1 MSPPFNSRL
10 TNSSSSSL
18 VERQKQKLPELTITC
33 LFMEELQTS
42 LRAHG
47 LTVSSLP
54 DKGRSLFA
62 TKDFYPGEIIIS
74 QEPFVCVPNNSL
86 TESRCDGC
94 FSKSNLKKCSACQV
108 VWYCGSTCQK
118 LEWKLHRLEC
128 QALAKLNKERRKS
141 VTPTIRMMV
150 KLYLRRKLQN
160 ENVIPVTA
168 IDNYN
173 LVEALVSHMSDI
185 DEKQLVLY
193 AQMANLVKLIL
204 ERPDIDIKEIAE
216 NFSKFACNAHSIC
229 DSELRPLGTGL
240 YPVVSIINHSCLPNA
255 VLVFEG
261 RLAVVRA
268 VQHIPK
274 NSEVSIS
281 YVETAASTITRQNTL
296 KEQYLFTCSCTRC
309 IKVYDDIQESAILEG
324 YRCRDNRCSG
334 FLLRESDDKGFVCQQ
349 CGLIRNKEEIR
360 KIASDIKALSDKAL
374 KSTSSGNLQEAI
386 ILYKSI
392 EKLQKEVCHPF
403 SISLMPI
410 REKLLEILMQ
420 LEEWKEALAV
430 CRLTIPVYER
440 VYPGFHPLLGL
451 QYYSCGKLEWLLG
464 ETDDA
469 IKSFTKAIDVL
480 RITHGTNTLFM
491 KELLMKLEEARSEA
505 SFKLSFR
512 E

>member
-1 MSPPFNSRL
+1 
-10 TNSSSSSL
+10 
-18 VERQKQKLPELTITC
+18 
-33 LFMEELQTS
+33 MEELQS
-42 LRAHG
+42 YLQDRG
-47 LTVSSLP
+47 LTVSGLP
-54 DKGRSLFA
+54 DKGRSLIS

-74 QEPFVCVPNNSL
+74 QEPYVCVPNNSL

-128 QALAKLNKERRKS
+128 QALAKLDKQRRKS

-160 ENVIPVTA
+160 ENVIPVSA

-173 LVEALVSHMSDI
+173 LVEALVSHMPDI
-185 DEKQLVLY
+185 DENQLVLY
-193 AQMANLVKLIL
+193 AQMANLVNLIL
-204 ERPDIDIKEIAE
+204 QCPDIDIKDIAE
-216 NFSKFACNAHSIC
+216 IFSKFACNAHTIC
-229 DSELRPLGTGL
+229 DSELRPLATGL
-240 YPVVSIINHSCLPNA
+240 YPVISIINHSCLPNA

-261 RLAVVRA
+261 RLAVVHA

-274 NSEVSIS
+274 DSEG
-281 YVETAASTITRQNTL
+281 Q
-296 KEQYLFTCSCTRC
+296 
-309 IKVYDDIQESAILEG
+309 YDDIQESAILEG
-324 YRCRDNRCSG
+324 YRCRDSGCSG

-360 KIASDIKALSDKAL
+360 KIASDIKALSNKAL
-374 KSTSSGNLQEAI
+374 KSSSSGNLQEAI
-386 ILYKSI
+386 ILYKDI
-392 EKLQKEVCHPF
+392 EKLQREVCHPF
-403 SISLMPI
+403 SISLMRT

-420 LEEWKEALAV
+420 LEEWNEALAV

-469 IKSFTKAIDVL
+469 IRSLTKAVDIL
-480 RITHGTNTLFM
+480 PISHGTNTAFM
-491 KELLMKLEEARSEA
+491 KELLMKLEEAHAEA
-505 SFKLSFR
+505 SFKLSSR
-512 E
+512 ED